1 MNRISR
7 RRGFTLVELL
17 VVIAIIGILVGLLL
31 PAVQAAREA
40 ARRMSCGNNMKQ
52 LGLALHNHESTYKW
66 VPTWATKFRPND
78 PYASTNPLWGN
89 ADSRFGFGVLGM
101 LLPYMEGN
109 NVAQSFDYRRGL
121 FDPRNLP
128 NPPFNGTPVV
138 GQVPGAVL
146 SSNPT
151 FICPSTPTLP
161 TESDYAVN
169 FGLPF
174 QLILPRT
181 DYVAL
186 RGLDSTLASCVGLP
200 ATTTQNSMLG
210 ASDVGCSGSTALT
223 GDTCEIIVN
232 PRRRFASVTDGL
244 SNTFCFIELAGKQ
257 RRFFNGVAIP
267 GGFEPGGI
275 VPPNTVGGLT
285 LNSSWV
291 DWNSARHPRGLAG
304 TDRLAPNLPGCSVI
318 NIYNENNPYSFHGAG
333 VQVVRGDGSVTFV
346 NSTIATNVFTALVTR
361 DGSETLNI
369 QE

>member
-1 MNRISR
+1 MKRISR
-7 RRGFTLVELL
+7 RKGFTLVELL
-17 VVIAIIGILVGLLL
+17 VVIAIIGIMVGLLL

-40 ARRMSCGNNMKQ
+40 ARRMSCSNNMKQ
-52 LGLALHNHESTYKW
+52 LGLAVHNHESTYKW

-78 PYASTNPLWGN
+78 PYASTNPFWGIN
-89 ADSRFGFGVLGM
+89 DARFGFGVLGM

-109 NVAQSFDYRRGL
+109 NVAQVFDYKRGL

-128 NPPFNGTPVV
+128 NPPFTGTPVV
-138 GQVPGAVL
+138 GQVPGSVL

-161 TESDYAVN
+161 SESDYGPN
-169 FGLPF
+169 FGLGF

-186 RGLDSTLASCVGLP
+186 RGLEASLATCVNLP
-200 ATTTQNSMLG
+200 ATTTHNSMLG
-210 ASDVGCSGSTALT
+210 ANDNGCSGSLELT
-223 GDTCEIIVN
+223 GDNCEIIVN

-244 SNTFCFIELAGKQ
+244 SNTFCLIEIAGKQ
-257 RRFFNGVAIP
+257 RRFFNGIAIP
-267 GGFEPGGI
+267 GGFGNP
-275 VPPNTVGGLT
+275 VPPNTVPGLT

-318 NIYNENNPYSFHGAG
+318 NIYNENNPYSFHGSG
-333 VQVVRGDGSVTFV
+333 VQALRGDGSVTFV
-346 NSTIATNVFTALVTR
+346 NSTIATNVFTALTTR
-361 DGSETLNI
+361 DGSETVSALD
-369 QE
+369 

>member
-52 LGLALHNHESTYKW
+52 LGLALHNHESTFKW

-89 ADSRFGFGVLGM
+89 ADARFGFGCLGM

-109 NVAQSFDYRRGL
+109 NVAQAFDYRRGL

-210 ASDVGCSGSTALT
+210 ANDAGCSGSTALT

-244 SNTFCFIELAGKQ
+244 SNTFCFIEIAGKQ
-257 RRFFNGVAIP
+257 RRFFNGVAYP
-267 GGFEPGGI
+267 GGFGAP
-275 VPPNTVGGLT
+275 VPPNTVEGLT

-304 TDRLAPNLPGCSVI
+304 TDRLNPNLAGCSVI
-318 NIYNENNPYSFHGAG
+318 NIYNENNPYSFHGGG

-346 NSTIATNVFTALVTR
+346 NATLATNVFTAMVTR
-361 DGSETLNI
+361 DGSEALNI

>member
-52 LGLALHNHESTYKW
+52 LGLAIHNHESTYKW
-66 VPTWATKFRPND
+66 VPTWATQFRND
-78 PYASTNPLWGN
+78 PLSYAAQGNPFFTATVDARN
-89 ADSRFGFGVLGM
+89 SFGVLGM

-109 NVAQSFDYRRGL
+109 NVAQNFDYRKPL
-121 FDPRNLP
+121 IDPRNLP
-128 NPPFNGTPVV
+128 NPPFNGSPFT
-138 GQVPGAVL
+138 GGVPGAAM
-146 SSNPT
+146 STNPT

-161 TESDYAVN
+161 TESDYGPYLVN
-169 FGLPF
+169 GGLPIPGG

-186 RGLDSTLASCVGLP
+186 RGLHSSLASCVGLP
-200 ATTTQNSMLG
+200 ATTTHNSMLG
-210 ASDVGCSGSTALT
+210 ASDAGC
-223 GDTCEIIVN
+223 DNCEVVVN
-232 PRRRFASVTDGL
+232 PKRRFASVTDGL
-244 SNTFCFIELAGKQ
+244 SNTFCFVEIAGKQ

-267 GGFEPGGI
+267 GDFVNI
-275 VPPNTVGGLT
+275 VPPNSVPGLT

-291 DWNSARHPRGLAG
+291 DWNSARHPRGLSG
-304 TDRLAPNLPGCSVI
+304 VNRLLPNDPGCSVI
-318 NIYNENNPYSFHGAG
+318 NIYNDNNPYSFHGG
-333 VQVVRGDGSVTFV
+333 GIQVVRGDGSVTFV